1 MRLVLFIL
9 LSTITGFV
17 SSAQNMSEYKA
28 SNGIVYHVGDTIKF
42 GRGTGVNSSFAF
54 VQMGTGATAM
64 GARGVVGAN
73 WSGFNA
79 IIKKIKK
86 MTIKGATVVYFVVGT
101 GGPARFNVGIEDAL
115 AVGEVVNPN
124 KGNDVQQNTLNKQKN
139 KTERLKDLKELL
151 DSGILTQE
159 EFDTEKKK
167 ILDEE

>member
-1 MRLVLFIL
+1 MKTVLFIL
-9 LSTITGFV
+9 LLTIICFV

-28 SNGIVYHVGDTIKF
+28 SNGIIYHVGDTIKF
-42 GRGTGVNSSFAF
+42 GRGTGVNGSFAY
-54 VQMGTGATAM
+54 VQMGTGAAAM
-64 GARGVVGAN
+64 GVRGVVGAS

-86 MTIKGATVVYFVVGT
+86 MTIKGATVVYFVVGAK
-101 GGPARFNVGIEDAL
+101 GPRFNVGIEDAL

-124 KGNDVQQNTLNKQKN
+124 KGNDVQQNTLNKQKS